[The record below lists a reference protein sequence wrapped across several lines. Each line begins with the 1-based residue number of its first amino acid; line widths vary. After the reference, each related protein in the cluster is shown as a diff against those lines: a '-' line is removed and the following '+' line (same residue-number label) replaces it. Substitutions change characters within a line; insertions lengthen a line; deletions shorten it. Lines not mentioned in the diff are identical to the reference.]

1 MRAKATTEDVRIARV
16 RRSIKRELSRR
27 TRARESLID
36 FLHFVWWNPW
46 DLIVGRHTRAICDAL
61 DQAIAD
67 YRRGVS
73 TFLLIAVPFRH
84 GKSDLVSRAFPP
96 YFLATC
102 SDMSPDV
109 ILTGYGQDLV
119 EGYSADCHDIIRSK
133 PFEVLFPD
141 TQLERG
147 RANVGSWSV
156 TNSRS
161 RVTAAG
167 MGGALTGK
175 GASLLNVD
183 DYCKNRFEAR
193 SETYRNRAW
202 DGFLDALSRRAP
214 VSITLLTATPWHVD
228 DVRGRTLAKMQ
239 EDPDFPRFQEL
250 RFPARN
256 MDPKTG
262 QWDGSFLFEERF
274 PAIWYREQYSSQGAF
289 APALLDCDPAVEG
302 GNRFKVDQIVF
313 HDSPADF
320 PNAIRR
326 PDGAFQFP
334 GYRRGWDLASS
345 EKQTEKQNPDWT
357 CGVLGFVREE
367 SIRREGLLLRSFE
380 VWVADMVAIRAEAP
394 ERDARI
400 VDTVIQD
407 GRRVS
412 QHVEDFG
419 AYKDTSAKLK
429 RLLSGVVSVQG
440 EKLPGDKVVKAEP
453 LEVPMAAGRVHVLR
467 DPKWN
472 PFFVKCFGD
481 FPAGGKDDPV
491 DATAVMF
498 HAFTKDRDGIA
509 SPEFYHQIRGR

>member
-228 DVRGRTLAKMQ
+228 DVRGRPWRRCRKTRTSPGSRNYASPRGTWTRKRGNGT
-239 EDPDFPRFQEL
+239 DPSCSKNAFRRSGIVNSIHPKGPL
-250 RFPARN
+250 RPLCLIAIQRS
-256 MDPKTG
+256 KAGTG
-262 QWDGSFLFEERF
+262 SR
-274 PAIWYREQYSSQGAF
+274 
-289 APALLDCDPAVEG
+289 
-302 GNRFKVDQIVF
+302 
-313 HDSPADF
+313 
-320 PNAIRR
+320 
-326 PDGAFQFP
+326 
-334 GYRRGWDLASS
+334 
-345 EKQTEKQNPDWT
+345 
-357 CGVLGFVREE
+357 
-367 SIRREGLLLRSFE
+367 SIRSSFTIRPRTSRTRS
-380 VWVADMVAIRAEAP
+380 A
-394 ERDARI
+394 ARMEHSSF
-400 VDTVIQD
+400 QD
-407 GRRVS
+407 I
-412 QHVEDFG
+412 
-419 AYKDTSAKLK
+419 
-429 RLLSGVVSVQG
+429 
-440 EKLPGDKVVKAEP
+440 
-453 LEVPMAAGRVHVLR
+453 
-467 DPKWN
+467 
-472 PFFVKCFGD
+472 
-481 FPAGGKDDPV
+481 AGGGTWRRRRNRRRNRIRTGLAGSWDSSGKNRSG
-491 DATAVMF
+491 AKGF
-498 HAFTKDRDGIA
+498 FFGRSKSG
-509 SPEFYHQIRGR
+509 SPTWSRSARKHRNGTPGSSTR